1 MALTLINRNSA
12 ADVTMTLPGGSALS
26 YKAQFSRFDMRAATP
41 EIDVT
46 TFAGEVSGEYD
57 QGATRYTVTFAGI
70 TKKGTDTGGAVTG
83 SLLANPAGVTSIWQ
97 WDTGCTVSGSF
108 NFTDF
113 TSSRV
118 AGGTSVFA
126 GTATGTGT
134 VTIAWVAT

>member
-12 ADVTMTLPGGSALS
+12 ADVTLTFAGSSALT
-26 YKAQFSRFDMRAATP
+26 YKAQFSRFDMRAASP

-46 TFAGEVSGEYD
+46 TFAGEVSGEFD
-57 QGATRYTVTFAGI
+57 QGATRYTCTFAGI
-70 TKKGTDTGGAVTG
+70 TKKGIATGGAVTG
-83 SLLANPAGVTSIWQ
+83 TLLGNPLGVTSVWQ

-126 GTATGTGT
+126 GTATGTST
-134 VTIAWVAT
+134 ITIAWVAS